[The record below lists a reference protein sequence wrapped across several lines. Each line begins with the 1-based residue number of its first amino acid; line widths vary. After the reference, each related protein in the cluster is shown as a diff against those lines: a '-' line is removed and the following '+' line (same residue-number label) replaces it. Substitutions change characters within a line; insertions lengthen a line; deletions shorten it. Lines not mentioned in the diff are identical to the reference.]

1 MNKSPLRTLAPTKM
15 IQSPWGGRIFSVGL
29 LTLLLPLSAKAQEQN
44 RVWIT
49 GRVFW
54 DRTSDNWDE
63 GSPWVD
69 GNTAEFNEGTGI
81 VLIAEGA
88 EPLSVSGLVFNTTST
103 IADGSITLSGTSPS
117 ITVASGETATI
128 GSTLALDALGDLT
141 IINTDHTGD
150 AGIVILSGT
159 YDFDGNTTITDNA
172 WLGIETSGTLGT
184 ALEVESNGTLSLGNV
199 DPDIGVTAT
208 LTISGTGAEGSDG
221 AIHVNAP
228 VTDASLLG
236 TITLGGNATIG
247 SSGQLTL
254 GSAIDTAGHVLS
266 VNATRSGLITLNGSI
281 SGTGG
286 GVTYDGGGT
295 ITLGTSNTY
304 QGATTI
310 INGTRVTASSDD
322 VFGSDGSRT
331 SLAIDVS
338 SGSSNSFLNLNG
350 TSQAITSLSGD
361 PTSSI
366 ILGDQ
371 GDSGTLTIGFDSA
384 QLQADFAGILSGEG
398 TLIKDGPSTQILSG
412 ANTFTGATTIDAG
425 TLEITNALG
434 LGATGGASATTVADG
449 ATLLVNGVTISGET
463 LTIAGSGVNS
473 PSGALSGGS
482 STASFNG
489 PILLSQGASIHNSL
503 GGTLSLGD
511 SITTQNQELTLA
523 AGGTINVNGSIVGN
537 ASGFEDS
544 LVLTGGGTVNLNASN
559 TFVGPTLITEGTTVN
574 TNAAEAFPQLNGR
587 SSLTLEEGSTL
598 NLSGLDQ
605 AIASLAGDS
614 QSTIALDGSILTVGS
629 SADASPGTNFVGVI
643 SGTGTLVKDG
653 TTSQILSG
661 PNTFEGITTVNS
673 GTLTIANGTALG
685 STGSPDSIT
694 TVSGGAT
701 LALQGGIQ
709 AGERVILY
717 NDARL
722 RNNSGDNTISNL
734 LLVEHDIHG
743 TSAGQKFAHIGAQEG
758 QLNLTGGIDDFA
770 GRFSSSPEMNLRLNT
785 EEGDNGVLHIDSVI
799 GPSIADIHIGRSA
812 ENEPA
817 VGRVILSGNN
827 QLSGDTYLEGGLVQ
841 LGTGGTNSRAFGD
854 SAVTVSES
862 SSLLG
867 AENSTSGAELLN
879 PLNITAGAVLRTQDT
894 LSLGGAIS
902 GSGSLNVGS
911 GTLSLF
917 GDSNPTWR
925 GSTSIEPGA
934 TLVTLNPERIS
945 DSSALTV
952 DGILSLGGNETV
964 NDLSGSGTITNNGND
979 LTVTQ
984 TSDQEFSGTITG
996 AGGLTTQ
1003 GEAGLTLTNG
1013 SDFTG
1018 DANVNEG
1025 TLTLSGALA
1034 TNTIN
1039 VANGATLTTT
1049 AADLLSDGATLTND
1063 GTLNL
1068 GGDDTIT
1075 NLFGSETGTINLGA
1089 NNLLLLGGNHF
1100 EGRINGEG
1108 AVSAGPGDINLGGDN
1123 TFTGDLTVL
1132 SGSTTTLTGSA
1143 DGNITIAAGGELT
1156 LGSAER
1162 IADTA
1167 TLTLVTSDTVDP
1179 SGILNLNGTER
1190 VTILQSGGV
1199 IRGPGLI
1206 NAETYNLTDGAIT
1219 EQGADLGNGTLNS
1232 DGTVLLG
1239 GDSFAGTANVRSGI
1253 LTLNGSLIYEP
1264 ALTVNVEPAG
1274 TLVLGFDERI
1284 GDNAI
1289 SNINGTLTLNGT
1301 ETVTTFNLNGP
1312 GSTLNG
1318 SGLVL
1323 AETYNLANGATT
1335 EVGADL
1341 GPGPLNSDGAAPVTL
1356 NGNSASSDVNINSG
1370 IFNLNGELTDVIDLT
1385 VSGGAT
1391 VNLGS
1396 DERINDPTTVNILPD
1411 GALNLNGTETV
1422 RSYNS
1427 SGTLGLSPGAT
1438 SGTLLVTESPINLM
1452 DGHLSL
1458 NGTNLQN
1465 LGGQNPQLTSNGNVV
1480 ISGTA
1485 GTTSE
1490 GPDNATINVGA
1501 LDIETGT
1508 LTLNGL
1514 LTNPEGIINIR
1525 PGATLVSGSS
1535 DRINGDSST
1544 LNLEA
1549 GATWTLG
1556 GDDTIGTFNASGL
1569 LNGQGTLTADIYNLS
1584 DGAVTEVLANLGSGT
1599 LNSDGSAILNG
1610 DAAVDTA
1617 NVNSGLLNL
1626 NGQLTNVVNL
1636 TIADGGTLVSGSP
1649 DRINDDATANIATG
1663 GTWILNGNDT
1673 IATLN
1678 SGGLLNGT
1686 GTLTAETYN
1695 LTDGAV
1701 TDILANLG
1709 SGTLNSDESV
1719 TLNGN
1724 AAVET
1729 ANVNSGTLALNGQL
1743 TQVTTLNISESGT
1756 LLSGGAERINN
1767 AATANI
1773 TTGGTLTLNDTETI
1787 AALNSGGLLNGS
1799 GTLTAET
1806 YNLTDGAVTE
1816 TLANLGA
1823 GILNSDGAVTL
1834 NGDAAAETTNV
1845 NTGTLN
1851 LNGQLTAVG
1860 ELNISEGTTLVN
1872 GSAER
1877 INDAA
1882 VVNNAGTLTLA
1893 GDENVTTFNA
1903 DGGLLDGSG
1912 LLTAETYNL
1921 SNGTATAAGADL
1933 GTGTLNSGPGEVTLD
1948 GNTNA
1953 DAINIESG
1961 ALNTNGAVQNQ
1972 LGVITV
1978 TSEATWNV
1986 NSSYTYDTLRGEGTV
2001 DPGGLN
2007 GNTFRNENTISP
2019 GSALGTLTIAGDYI
2033 ESGIYH
2039 AQLDQAPVSD
2049 TLQVTGSVT
2058 LEADS
2063 RLDLSEFSGL
2073 VNGSGAVLCGERWN
2087 IIDTPGVINGEWGEI
2102 SDVNNPGAL
2111 GQTFQSQLLFDRGTG
2126 DLVSLGLQDGQTVA
2140 DYAGI
2145 SGDQASILSAVLEGA
2160 TGNDLIV
2167 GNFNSEDDAS
2177 GTLLNTIYTAAQPG
2191 DKAGLYNAINTLSPE
2206 AFAGAVDYALIA
2218 TRGHVE
2224 NALGY
2229 RPRTREDLV
2238 IIAEDN
2244 KGGTVTTSLF
2254 RSSETI
2260 ETFAG
2265 YSNVQVGSASSQS
2278 GNDYSLQSNGIYA
2291 GARFQSTDRIVLSS
2305 YIAADIG
2312 SIDSA
2317 TIDLDTHG
2325 LVFGGSFD
2333 YAPVGPDHPLRIIGT
2348 ASYADF
2354 EYDGH
2359 RQSVAG
2365 RYQVPEIDANAFEAG
2380 LRIEYG
2386 LVNNDGWSVIP
2397 AIGLRHISANTDAF
2411 SEIGGPG
2418 ALAVAKHEGSA
2429 SLLDLGVFAN
2439 YQRFGKPY
2447 GFNAELRWQH
2457 DFADA
2462 HRDINATFAS
2472 SGTALDVTAPGI
2484 GSDALI
2490 FSLGSYYD
2498 LSERYRIGINY
2509 RGERRSD
2516 ADMLH
2521 SFNLRIMAGF

>member
-1 MNKSPLRTLAPTKM
+1 MTL
-15 IQSPWGGRIFSVGL
+15 
-29 LTLLLPLSAKAQEQN
+29 N
-44 RVWIT
+44 
-49 GRVFW
+49 
-54 DRTSDNWDE
+54 
-63 GSPWVD
+63 
-69 GNTAEFNEGTGI
+69 
-81 VLIAEGA
+81 
-88 EPLSVSGLVFNTTST
+88 
-103 IADGSITLSGTSPS
+103 ADG
-117 ITVASGETATI
+117 TV
-128 GSTLALDALGDLT
+128 
-141 IINTDHTGD
+141 
-150 AGIVILSGT
+150 
-159 YDFDGNTTITDNA
+159 
-172 WLGIETSGTLGT
+172 
-184 ALEVESNGTLSLGNV
+184 
-199 DPDIGVTAT
+199 
-208 LTISGTGAEGSDG
+208 
-221 AIHVNAP
+221 
-228 VTDASLLG
+228 
-236 TITLGGNATIG
+236 
-247 SSGQLTL
+247 
-254 GSAIDTAGHVLS
+254 
-266 VNATRSGLITLNGSI
+266 
-281 SGTGG
+281 
-286 GVTYDGGGT
+286 
-295 ITLGTSNTY
+295 
-304 QGATTI
+304 
-310 INGTRVTASSDD
+310 
-322 VFGSDGSRT
+322 
-331 SLAIDVS
+331 
-338 SGSSNSFLNLNG
+338 
-350 TSQAITSLSGD
+350 
-361 PTSSI
+361 
-366 ILGDQ
+366 
-371 GDSGTLTIGFDSA
+371 
-384 QLQADFAGILSGEG
+384 
-398 TLIKDGPSTQILSG
+398 
-412 ANTFTGATTIDAG
+412 
-425 TLEITNALG
+425 
-434 LGATGGASATTVADG
+434 
-449 ATLLVNGVTISGET
+449 
-463 LTIAGSGVNS
+463 
-473 PSGALSGGS
+473 
-482 STASFNG
+482 
-489 PILLSQGASIHNSL
+489 SL
-503 GGTLSLGD
+503 GGD
-511 SITTQNQELTLA
+511 E
-523 AGGTINVNGSIVGN
+523 TIG
-537 ASGFEDS
+537 
-544 LVLTGGGTVNLNASN
+544 
-559 TFVGPTLITEGTTVN
+559 
-574 TNAAEAFPQLNGR
+574 
-587 SSLTLEEGSTL
+587 
-598 NLSGLDQ
+598 
-605 AIASLAGDS
+605 
-614 QSTIALDGSILTVGS
+614 
-629 SADASPGTNFVGVI
+629 
-643 SGTGTLVKDG
+643 
-653 TTSQILSG
+653 
-661 PNTFEGITTVNS
+661 
-673 GTLTIANGTALG
+673 
-685 STGSPDSIT
+685 
-694 TVSGGAT
+694 
-701 LALQGGIQ
+701 
-709 AGERVILY
+709 
-717 NDARL
+717 
-722 RNNSGDNTISNL
+722 
-734 LLVEHDIHG
+734 
-743 TSAGQKFAHIGAQEG
+743 
-758 QLNLTGGIDDFA
+758 
-770 GRFSSSPEMNLRLNT
+770 
-785 EEGDNGVLHIDSVI
+785 
-799 GPSIADIHIGRSA
+799 
-812 ENEPA
+812 
-817 VGRVILSGNN
+817 
-827 QLSGDTYLEGGLVQ
+827 
-841 LGTGGTNSRAFGD
+841 
-854 SAVTVSES
+854 
-862 SSLLG
+862 
-867 AENSTSGAELLN
+867 
-879 PLNITAGAVLRTQDT
+879 
-894 LSLGGAIS
+894 
-902 GSGSLNVGS
+902 
-911 GTLSLF
+911 
-917 GDSNPTWR
+917 
-925 GSTSIEPGA
+925 
-934 TLVTLNPERIS
+934 
-945 DSSALTV
+945 
-952 DGILSLGGNETV
+952 
-964 NDLSGSGTITNNGND
+964 DLSGSGTIANNGNG
-979 LTVTQ
+979 LTINQ
-984 TSDQEFSGTITG
+984 TSDTAFTGTITG

-1018 DANVNEG
+1018 DANINAG
-1025 TLTLSGALA
+1025 TLTVSGLLA

-1075 NLFGSETGTINLGA
+1075 NLFGSETGTINLAG

-1422 RSYNS
+1422 QSYNS

-1599 LNSDGSAILNG
+1599 LNSDGSAVLNG
-1610 DAAVDTA
+1610 DAAVETA

-1626 NGQLTNVVNL
+1626 NGQLTDVVNL

-1743 TQVTTLNISESGT
+1743 TEVTTLNISESGT

-1860 ELNISEGTTLVN
+1860 ELNISEDATLVN

-1877 INDAA
+1877 IDDAA
-1882 VVNNAGTLTLA
+1882 VVNNAGTMTLA
-1893 GDENVTTFNA
+1893 RDENVTTFNA

-1933 GTGTLNSGPGEVTLD
+1933 GTGTLSSGPGEVTLD

-1972 LGVITV
+1972 RGVITV
-1978 TSEATWNV
+1978 ASEATWNV

-2049 TLQVTGSVT
+2049 TLHVTGSVT

-2087 IIDTPGVINGEWGEI
+2087 IIDTPAVINGEWGEI

-2238 IIAEDN
+2238 IIAEDD

-2386 LVNNDGWSVIP
+2386 LVNNDGWSLIP

-2472 SGTALDVTAPGI
+2472 SGTAFDVTAPGM

>member
-1 MNKSPLRTLAPTKM
+1 M
-15 IQSPWGGRIFSVGL
+15 GL
-29 LTLLLPLSAKAQEQN
+29 LTLLLPLSAKAQEEVLESEN

-54 DRTSDNWDE
+54 DTTSANWDA
-63 GSPWVD
+63 GSLWAND
-69 GNTAEFNEGTGI
+69 DTAEFNQGTGV
-81 VLIAEGA
+81 VLIPERVSA
-88 EPLSVSGLVFNTTST
+88 SGLVFNTTST
-103 IADGSITLSGTSPS
+103 IADGSITLSGISPS

-128 GSTLALDALGDLT
+128 GSMLNTLGDLT
-141 IINTDHTGD
+141 IVNAGTAGDADTAGD
-150 AGIVILSGT
+150 AGIVILSGA
-159 YDFDGNTTITDNA
+159 YNLGGNTTITNNA

-184 ALEVESNGTLSLGNV
+184 ALEVESNGTLSLGGV
-199 DPDIGVTAT
+199 DPNTVSLNAT
-208 LTISGTGAEGSDG
+208 LSIAGTGAEESDG

-228 VTDASLLG
+228 VTNASLSG
-236 TITLGGNATIG
+236 TITLLDNATIG
-247 SSGQLTL
+247 SSGRLTL

-266 VNATRSGLITLNGSI
+266 VNATRSGLITLNGPI
-281 SGTGG
+281 SGIGG

-295 ITLGTSNTY
+295 ITLGISNTY

-310 INGTRVTASSDD
+310 INGTRVTAASDD

-331 SLAIDVS
+331 SLAIDDS

-350 TSQAITSLSGD
+350 TSQSITSLSGD
-361 PTSSI
+361 ATSSI
-366 ILGDQ
+366 ILGD
-371 GDSGTLTIGFDSA
+371 GDEVGSGTLTIGFDSA
-384 QLQADFAGILSGEG
+384 LNPSGIARADFAGILSGEG

-434 LGATGGASATTVADG
+434 LGATGSASATTVADG

-482 STASFNG
+482 STSSFNG

-511 SITTQNQELTLA
+511 SITTQNRELTLA
-523 AGGTINVNGSIVGN
+523 GGGTINVNGSIVGD
-537 ASGFEDS
+537 ASGFDDS
-544 LVLTGGGTVNLNASN
+544 LVLTGGGTVNLNAPN

-587 SSLTLEEGSTL
+587 SNLTLEEGSTL

-605 AIASLAGDS
+605 AVASLAGDT

-629 SADASPGTNFVGVI
+629 SADASPGTNFEGVI
-643 SGTGTLVKDG
+643 SGAGTLVKDG
-653 TTSQILSG
+653 TTTQILSG

-743 TSAGQKFAHIGAQEG
+743 TSAGQKFAHIGAQDG

-854 SAVTVSES
+854 SAVTVSEN

-879 PLNITAGAVLRTQDT
+879 PLNITAGAILRTQDT

-1018 DANVNEG
+1018 AANVNEG

-1039 VANGATLTTT
+1039 VASGATLTTT

-1075 NLFGSETGTINLGA
+1075 NLFGSETGTINLGV
-1089 NNLLLLGGNHF
+1089 NNLLLLGGNYF

-1143 DGNITIAAGGELT
+1143 DGNVTIAAGGELT

-1335 EVGADL
+1335 EEGANL

-1370 IFNLNGELTDVIDLT
+1370 IFNLNGELTDVFDLT

-1465 LGGQNPQLTSNGNVV
+1465 LGGQNPQLTSNGDVV

-1535 DRINGDSST
+1535 NRINGDSST

-1599 LNSDGSAILNG
+1599 LNSDGSAVLNG
-1610 DAAVDTA
+1610 DAAVETA

-1626 NGQLTNVVNL
+1626 NGQLTDVVNL

-1649 DRINDDATANIATG
+1649 DRINDDATGNIATG
-1663 GTWILNGNDT
+1663 GSWILNGNDT

-1743 TQVTTLNISESGT
+1743 TDVTTLNISESGT

-1834 NGDAAAETTNV
+1834 NGDAAAGTTNV

-1860 ELNISEGTTLVN
+1860 ELNISEGATLIN

-1882 VVNNAGTLTLA
+1882 VVNNAGTMTLA
-1893 GDENVTTFNA
+1893 EDENVTTLNA

-1972 LGVITV
+1972 RGVITV
-1978 TSEATWNV
+1978 ASEATWNV

-2145 SGDQASILSAVLEGA
+2145 SEDQARILSAVLEGA

-2177 GTLLNTIYTAAQPG
+2177 GTLLNTIYTAAPPG
-2191 DKAGLYNAINTLSPE
+2191 DKAGLYNAINSLSPE
-2206 AFAGAVDYALIA
+2206 AFAGAVDYALVA
-2218 TRGHVE
+2218 TRGYVE
-2224 NALGY
+2224 SALGY
-2229 RPRTREDLV
+2229 RPRSREDV
-2238 IIAEDN
+2238 IIISEDDTR
-2244 KGGTVTTSLF
+2244 GSIATPLF
-2254 RSSETI
+2254 RSEENI

-2265 YSNVQVGSASSQS
+2265 FSNVQVGSSSSQS
-2278 GNDYSLQSNGIYA
+2278 GNDYSLQSSGIYA
-2291 GARFQSTDRIVLSS
+2291 GGRLLATDSLVLSS
-2305 YIAADIG
+2305 YIAADVG
-2312 SIDSA
+2312 SISSS

-2325 LVFGGSFD
+2325 LIVGASFD
-2333 YAPVGPDHPLRIIGT
+2333 YSPVGPDHPLRIIGT
-2348 ASYADF
+2348 ASYANY

-2365 RYQVPEIDANAFEAG
+2365 RYQIPEIDANAFEAG
-2380 LRIEYG
+2380 IRVEYG
-2386 LVNNDGWSVIP
+2386 LINNDGWSIIP
-2397 AIGLRHISANTDAF
+2397 AIGLRHLSAHTDAF
-2411 SEIGGPG
+2411 SELGGPG
-2418 ALAVAKHEGSA
+2418 ALFMGEHEDAA
-2429 SLLDLGVFAN
+2429 SLVDLGVFAN
-2439 YQRFGKPY
+2439 YQQFGKPY

-2462 HRDINATFAS
+2462 HRDIDAVFAA
-2472 SGTALDVTAPGI
+2472 SGTAFDVTAPGM

-2498 LSERYRIGINY
+2498 VDERYRIGFNY